1 MASIGPGGVKGRT
14 PAGTGIPGV
23 FFRPGREGVSGRVD
37 TGKGEGYGWLSFRRC
52 IRKFWPPALFESD
65 PKPTPRGDMGK
76 RFFRSHLWMGLLMLI
91 PPAISAAAETPDA
104 DAIVQRAF
112 RHMRGAASE
121 SRVEMT
127 IHRPDW
133 ERTLTL
139 RVWTR
144 GETESLVRIVA
155 PARDEGN
162 GTLKNGAEMWMYNP
176 KVNRVIKVPP
186 SMMSQSWMGSDFS
199 NNDLAKSDSLLRDY
213 DHRLTGTEEVDGHT
227 VYRIVSTPMP
237 GAPVVWGKQ
246 HLRIR
251 ADDILLEQ
259 VFFDE
264 DGEPVKR
271 LTASDIA
278 LRDGRLLPGTLRMEK
293 TDAPGEYTRLV
304 YQEIDFLDFLPDR
317 YFTLSA
323 LRTPRRSP

>member
-1 MASIGPGGVKGRT
+1 
-14 PAGTGIPGV
+14 
-23 FFRPGREGVSGRVD
+23 
-37 TGKGEGYGWLSFRRC
+37 
-52 IRKFWPPALFESD
+52 
-65 PKPTPRGDMGK
+65 MGK
-76 RFFRSHLWMGLLMLI
+76 RSVRSCLFTAMMTVFAAGMSH
-91 PPAISAAAETPDA
+91 AAEAPDA
-104 DAIVQRAF
+104 DAIVQRGF
-112 RHMRGAASE
+112 HHMRGTASE

-144 GETESLVRIVA
+144 GESESLVRIVA

-162 GTLKNGAEMWMYNP
+162 GTLKKGSRMWMYNP

-213 DHRLTGTEEVDGHT
+213 DHRLAGTEERDGHT
-227 VYRIVSTPMP
+227 VYRIVSTPKP

-271 LTASDIA
+271 LTAGDIA
-278 LRDGRLLPGTLRMEK
+278 RRDGRLFPGTLRMEQ

-304 YQEIDFLDFLPDR
+304 YQEIDFPDSLPDR

-323 LRTPRRSP
+323 LRTPRR